1 MKSAP
6 PPQARRLR
14 KPHRRAKALSRRA
27 ERDADREA
35 ARAVAEALAQWLNPH
50 PRRSP

>member
-14 KPHRRAKALSRRA
+14 KPHRAKALSRRA